1 MLGYVM
7 SQIYIAAYQTT
18 LELNNQNNSHVIRLT
33 RFVGKKF
40 EKDTEGTTLPYSM
53 MSGLENR

>member
-1 MLGYVM
+1 M

-40 EKDTEGTTLPYSM
+40 EKDTEGTTLLYSM